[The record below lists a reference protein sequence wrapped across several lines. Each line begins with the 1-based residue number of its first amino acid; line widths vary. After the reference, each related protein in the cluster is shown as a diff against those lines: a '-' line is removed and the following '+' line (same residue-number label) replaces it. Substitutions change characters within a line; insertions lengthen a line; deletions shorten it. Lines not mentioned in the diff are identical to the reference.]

1 MQTFHRRGGL
11 VADAAS
17 MARARRAATPR
28 DVHDSLAYTREE
40 IAWKRLFIVLCSVFS
55 LLFFGFST
63 AVLLHR
69 ILSGSFFPAK
79 DQLMFFVPLQ

>member
-11 VADAAS
+11 VADAAY

-28 DVHDSLAYTREE
+28 DVPDSLAYTREE
-40 IAWKRLFIVLCSVFS
+40 ISWKRLFIVLCSVFF

-69 ILSGSFFPAK
+69 ISSGSFFPA
-79 DQLMFFVPLQ
+79 

>member
-17 MARARRAATPR
+17 KARARRAAKPR
-28 DVHDSLAYTREE
+28 DVHDALAYTREE
-40 IAWKRLFIVLCSVFS
+40 MSWKRLFIVLCSVFF

-69 ILSGSFFPAK
+69 ISSGSFFPAK
-79 DQLMFFVPLQ
+79 YQFVVFIPF